1 MDQRSAESAA
11 AFREAIALE
20 AAISEHESIWR
31 GRVVW
36 RHQLAKAT
44 VAVSPYFAVTRS
56 GPARA
61 LDVRIADIRDAIRAK
76 WERAGAPL
84 DIASGISA
92 NDPQLAEEIEIE
104 LLFEATQ

>member
-1 MDQRSAESAA
+1 MPQPSDAH
-11 AFREAIALE
+11 AFRDAIEVE
-20 AAISEHESIWR
+20 AAISDHESIWR
-31 GRVVW
+31 GRVIW

-56 GPARA
+56 GPTRA

-84 DIASGISA
+84 DIAFGISS

-104 LLFEATQ
+104 LLFEATP